1 MFRNKRLNDIS
12 RFLWMQP
19 EWNSVLID
27 RFFALSSL
35 SIVFLY
41 NFEIY
46 LNLNI
51 VNKLFYQNK

>member
-1 MFRNKRLNDIS
+1 
-12 RFLWMQP
+12 MQP

-27 RFFALSSL
+27 RLFALSSL
-35 SIVFLY
+35 SIDFLY

-51 VNKLFYQNK
+51 VYKLFYQNK